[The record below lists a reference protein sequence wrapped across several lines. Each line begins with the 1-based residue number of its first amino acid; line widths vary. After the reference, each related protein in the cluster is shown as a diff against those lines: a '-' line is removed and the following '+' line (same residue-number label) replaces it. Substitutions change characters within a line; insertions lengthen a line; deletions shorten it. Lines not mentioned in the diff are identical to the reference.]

1 MLRWW
6 PPPPSLVEVEG
17 VVCLLQRTTADAFF
31 GGAVSPSTLNPLA
44 IPSLLLLLF
53 FPESPP

>member
-1 MLRWW
+1 M
-6 PPPPSLVEVEG
+6 
-17 VVCLLQRTTADAFF
+17 CLLQRTTADAFF
-31 GGAVSPSTLNPLA
+31 GGAVSPSTLNPLP